1 MNPWSVYYTH
11 LYHLK
16 SHLTDSELIFVVS
29 ISHDGDQRYYY
40 QSWARIPRMHGE
52 YSPSLFLLLC

>member
-11 LYHLK
+11 LYHLI
-16 SHLTDSELIFVVS
+16 SHLGNSELIFVVS
-29 ISHDGDQRYYY
+29 ISHHGDQRYYF

-52 YSPSLFLLLC
+52 YSASLSLLLC